1 MAEQFIDN
9 NYEIVNFEEFADVY
23 IINTCTVTNMS
34 DRKSRQII
42 RRAKQINPNSILVAT
57 GCYAQTA
64 KEELEKITD
73 IDLIVGNTEKKD
85 IVKIVEEYRDNKNRE
100 RVKMSD
106 INKQK
111 EFVDFGSVT
120 YTEKTRA
127 VIKVQDGCN
136 NFCSYCIIPYAKGR
150 VRSRKLESVV
160 KEITEIAAKGIKEV
174 VITGI
179 HVASYGIDFDNNTRL
194 IDLLEAI
201 QKIDGIKRIR
211 LGSLEPNIIT
221 EEFVNR
227 LKKVTKMCDHFHL
240 SLQSGC
246 DETLKRMNRKYTFE
260 KEVNLLRKTFPDV
273 ALTTDVIVGFP
284 GETEEEFNET
294 YKYLSKIRFTK
305 LHVFKYSP
313 RKGTVAAKM
322 KNQIDSTVKE
332 KRSHKLIEL
341 SNECEIEFLDRYV
354 GKELKVLFEK
364 QDGEYIKGHTT
375 NYLVVKAKETEL
387 ENQIKDL
394 EEKLK
399 SCAERMQKAREEG
412 NEQAYAEEKSRYN
425 YLTQEINKLKSNQQ
439 QRPTAGSGNDFGNSS
454 NSDENNSDN
463 SGDNNSSDD
472 SSDDNESNNENDEEN
487 DKDMDEEELNLDE
500 NDKDE
505 EKDNEKT
512 EEEKKEE
519 RKQKIKKAAIGALG
533 GAIGFGLSFALQPGT
548 AGTVIS
554 VGRLVYSTAKKGL
567 KVYTEKHKDDENNKI
582 IKMVG
587 KVKEFTKEQAEKHP
601 KITSAISKVNNF
613 LKKPET
619 QVFLNGMAAGY
630 TIGKI
635 SQAVYKMHE
644 ASAMEKK
651 VPTNP
656 EVDKTEPEMMKD
668 VPDVD
673 GTPAPNPTPVVTDPT
688 PTFDPTKPVDLSS
701 LGEGYVSSYSS
712 DPVSLITSAGKNA
725 MFDKINVVDGK
736 TWVHFTQGN
745 GAGYA
750 WFPADEVLN
759 ALDLSDISE
768 LTGEVSGGMH
778 L

>member
-64 KEELEKITD
+64 QEELEKITD

-201 QKIDGIKRIR
+201 QKIDGIERIR

-221 EEFVNR
+221 EEFVNM

-246 DETLKRMNRKYTFE
+246 DETLKRMNRKYTTETFE

-387 ENQIKDL
+387 ENQIKDVKIVSRDNL
-394 EEKLK
+394 EL
-399 SCAERMQKAREEG
+399 
-412 NEQAYAEEKSRYN
+412 
-425 YLTQEINKLKSNQQ
+425 
-439 QRPTAGSGNDFGNSS
+439 
-454 NSDENNSDN
+454 
-463 SGDNNSSDD
+463 
-472 SSDDNESNNENDEEN
+472 
-487 DKDMDEEELNLDE
+487 
-500 NDKDE
+500 
-505 EKDNEKT
+505 
-512 EEEKKEE
+512 
-519 RKQKIKKAAIGALG
+519 IG
-533 GAIGFGLSFALQPGT
+533 
-548 AGTVIS
+548 
-554 VGRLVYSTAKKGL
+554 
-567 KVYTEKHKDDENNKI
+567 
-582 IKMVG
+582 
-587 KVKEFTKEQAEKHP
+587 
-601 KITSAISKVNNF
+601 
-613 LKKPET
+613 
-619 QVFLNGMAAGY
+619 
-630 TIGKI
+630 
-635 SQAVYKMHE
+635 
-644 ASAMEKK
+644 
-651 VPTNP
+651 
-656 EVDKTEPEMMKD
+656 EM
-668 VPDVD
+668 
-673 GTPAPNPTPVVTDPT
+673 
-688 PTFDPTKPVDLSS
+688 
-701 LGEGYVSSYSS
+701 
-712 DPVSLITSAGKNA
+712 
-725 MFDKINVVDGK
+725 
-736 TWVHFTQGN
+736 
-745 GAGYA
+745 
-750 WFPADEVLN
+750 
-759 ALDLSDISE
+759 
-768 LTGEVSGGMH
+768 
-778 L
+778 